1 MLKIERILNQ
11 HLKYNAAR
19 ILSKEEFEE
28 IERENLVEKLENE
41 LDEAEELLFNDPKT
55 PSIAGDVTRVST
67 KLQERLRSIRELE
80 SSLESTMKLVKETG
94 KGVNKI
100 QHEAVSN
107 TAEVLESLADR

>member
-19 ILSKEEFEE
+19 VLSKEEFEE
-28 IERENLVEKLENE
+28 IERENLVELLENE
-41 LDEAEELLFNDPKT
+41 LDEAEEELSIDDLKT
-55 PSIAGDVTRVST
+55 PSSGSRVSK

-94 KGVNKI
+94 KSVDKVQN
-100 QHEAVSN
+100 EAVSN
-107 TAEVLESLADR
+107 TAGVLTLVADR